1 MSIQRDKGSLSVFSA
16 ISFMLIAQFL
26 FVVLEASRYEEM
38 KKVTEIQSRAQEE
51 SLFAE
56 YCIPLWE
63 QYHLLACDLDTDY
76 IRVMLNESAE
86 KYAFLNEGTILS
98 SNSNFVRAI
107 LEDVDI
113 SNLELITDEDGQIF
127 EAEVSSYMKNNITY
141 EAARR
146 IYDRY
151 NSLGDLTESSDYE
164 EASIDDA
171 LDVINNPENYQN
183 EETTQSC
190 IIQQTSSD
198 SGSGTGTSNSGET
211 LSDVRNIQQT
221 GILALVLDSNVEVSD
236 KSIEDTNVVS
246 KRTLSSG
253 TNVARP
259 QNGWYDK
266 ILMEQYIESYMSSF
280 RNPNSD
286 RALEYEIEYI
296 VCGKSSDEANLKS
309 VVNKILAIREAANYV
324 YILSDA
330 AKMAEVT
337 ALAASIGGATLNP
350 AAILLIKAG
359 LIAAWA
365 YCESILDVRALLQG
379 DKIPIIKSSNTWTS
393 GLSGISTLLS
403 GNAKAISSE
412 QGISYQNYL
421 GFLLMAQS
429 TSKSAYR
436 TMDMQEKTINCIEG
450 YENVK
455 MDKMFCK
462 LGVNMDYNYSCIFAG
477 MVNLVSN
484 NLGMIKIRQNAKYA
498 YF

>member
-1 MSIQRDKGSLSVFSA
+1 M
-16 ISFMLIAQFL
+16 
-26 FVVLEASRYEEM
+26 E
-38 KKVTEIQSRAQEE
+38 
-51 SLFAE
+51 
-56 YCIPLWE
+56 
-63 QYHLLACDLDTDY
+63 
-76 IRVMLNESAE
+76 
-86 KYAFLNEGTILS
+86 
-98 SNSNFVRAI
+98 
-107 LEDVDI
+107 
-113 SNLELITDEDGQIF
+113 
-127 EAEVSSYMKNNITY
+127 
-141 EAARR
+141 
-146 IYDRY
+146 
-151 NSLGDLTESSDYE
+151 
-164 EASIDDA
+164 
-171 LDVINNPENYQN
+171 
-183 EETTQSC
+183 
-190 IIQQTSSD
+190 
-198 SGSGTGTSNSGET
+198 
-211 LSDVRNIQQT
+211 
-221 GILALVLDSNVEVSD
+221 
-236 KSIEDTNVVS
+236 
-246 KRTLSSG
+246 
-253 TNVARP
+253 RP

-266 ILMEQYIESYMSSF
+266 ILMEQYIELYMSSF

-296 VCGKSSDEANLKS
+296 VSGKSSDESNLKS

-324 YILSDA
+324 YILGDA

-365 YCESILDVRALLQG
+365 YCESILDIRALLQG
-379 DKIPIIKSSNTWTS
+379 DKVPIIKSSNTWTS

-436 TMDMQEKTINCIEG
+436 TMDIQEKTINSIEG

-455 MDKMFCK
+455 MDKMLCK